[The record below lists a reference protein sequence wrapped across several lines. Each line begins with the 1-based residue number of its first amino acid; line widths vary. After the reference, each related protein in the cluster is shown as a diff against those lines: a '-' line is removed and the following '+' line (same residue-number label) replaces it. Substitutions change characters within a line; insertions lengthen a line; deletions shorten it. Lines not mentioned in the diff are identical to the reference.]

1 VILGTLLLVLV
12 IGAGIAAAWKLRAT
26 VVGDDRD
33 DAGPPSDE
41 LLVALARE
49 HDRRRS

>member
-1 VILGTLLLVLV
+1 VILATLLLVLV
-12 IGAGIAAAWKLRAT
+12 VGAGIAGAWKVRAT
-26 VVGDDRD
+26 VVGDGRD
-33 DAGPPSDE
+33 DAGPSRDE